1 MDYYT
6 PKLFE
11 IAYCRGYMPVKHVPI
26 QNRLNQE
33 QEKMMQ
39 SRGMVNEMYE
49 AADSITQ
56 YTGLQQ
62 TLFLINKVHSKRM
75 IKSIV

>member
-6 PKLFE
+6 SRLFE
-11 IAYCRGYMPVKHVPI
+11 IASDRGYKPVQHVPI

-39 SRGMVNEMYE
+39 SRGVANEMYE
-49 AADSITQ
+49 AADSIT
-56 YTGLQQ
+56 
-62 TLFLINKVHSKRM
+62 
-75 IKSIV
+75 